1 MISSD
6 SLLAIR
12 NEDPTTIDTD
22 RDTVYVGLRH
32 Y

>member
-12 NEDPTTIDTD
+12 NENPATIDTD
-22 RDTVYVGLRH
+22 RDTVDVGLRH